1 MTEHPASDGG
11 HVSLEADSRL
21 DAGLT
26 VRAATMAD
34 LAVVVE
40 LRLALLREHAQNPI
54 YRRLRPDAPARASR
68 LFASQLRC
76 SSEVLFLAES
86 DGVAVG
92 VLRCVASAGLPLL
105 FPARHGYIS
114 SVYVVPSARRHGVLR
129 ALFTSAIGWCRE
141 RGLREARLHNAVEN
155 ETANAVWDALGF
167 QVVEHLRVCHLS

>member
-1 MTEHPASDGG
+1 MIDHPARDAGT
-11 HVSLEADSRL
+11 SLERDSRF

-26 VRAATMAD
+26 VRPATMLD
-34 LAVVVE
+34 LADVIE
-40 LRLALLREHAQNPI
+40 LRLALLREHAANPI

-68 LFASQLRC
+68 LFAAQLRC
-76 SSEVLFLAES
+76 ASEVVFLAES
-86 DGVAVG
+86 RGVAVG
-92 VLRCVASAGLPLL
+92 CLRCVASAGLPLL

-129 ALFTSAIGWCRE
+129 ALFSAAIDWCRD

-167 QVVEHLRVCHLS
+167 RVVEHLRVCHLR

>member
-1 MTEHPASDGG
+1 MEHPVRDDG
-11 HVSLEADSRL
+11 HVSLEADARL
-21 DAGLT
+21 DAGLI

-34 LAVVVE
+34 LAVVIE
-40 LRLALLREHAQNPI
+40 LRLALLREHAKNPI

-68 LFASQLRC
+68 LFAGQLRC
-76 SSEVLFLAES
+76 PSEVTFLAES
-86 DGVAVG
+86 NGAAVG

-129 ALFTSAIGWCRE
+129 ALFTSAIEWCRA

-167 QVVEHLRVCHLS
+167 RVVEHLRVCHLS

>member
-1 MTEHPASDGG
+1 VIEHPASDLQQ
-11 HVSLEADSRL
+11 SLEADARL

-26 VRAATMAD
+26 VRPATMAD

-40 LRLALLREHAQNPI
+40 LRLALLREHSLNPI
-54 YRRLRPDAPARASR
+54 YRRLRADAPARASR
-68 LFASQLRC
+68 LFAAQLR
-76 SSEVLFLAES
+76 SSNEVIFLAES
-86 DGVAVG
+86 NGIPVG

-105 FPARHGYIS
+105 LPARHGYIS
-114 SVYVVPSARRHGVLR
+114 SVYVVPTARRHGVLR
-129 ALFTSAIGWCRE
+129 ALFTAAIGWCRA

>member
-1 MTEHPASDGG
+1 MIEPPASDGRL
-11 HVSLEADSRL
+11 SLEADPRL

-34 LAVVVE
+34 LAIVVE
-40 LRLALLREHAQNPI
+40 LRLALLREHSQNPI
-54 YRRLRPDAPARASR
+54 YRRMRPDAPARASR
-68 LFASQLRC
+68 LFAAQLRC
-76 SSEVLFLAES
+76 PSEVIFLAES

-105 FPARHGYIS
+105 FPAKHGYIS
-114 SVYVVPSARRHGVLR
+114 SVYVVPNARRHGVLR

-155 ETANAVWDALGF
+155 ATANAVWDALGF
-167 QVVEHLRVCHLS
+167 RVVEHLRVCHLS

>member
-1 MTEHPASDGG
+1 MIDHPASDQRE
-11 HVSLEADSRL
+11 SLEADARL

-34 LAVVVE
+34 LAIVVE
-40 LRLALLREHAQNPI
+40 LRLALLREHADNPI

-68 LFASQLRC
+68 LFAAQLRC
-76 SSEVLFLAES
+76 ESEVIFLAES
-86 DGVAVG
+86 EGVPVG
-92 VLRCVASAGLPLL
+92 ILRVVASAGLPLL
-105 FPARHGYIS
+105 FPAKHGYIS

-129 ALFTSAIGWCRE
+129 ALFTAAISWCRE

-167 QVVEHLRVCHLS
+167 RVVEHLRVCHLS

>member
-1 MTEHPASDGG
+1 MIEHPASDA

-34 LAVVVE
+34 LAVVIE
-40 LRLALLREHAQNPI
+40 LRLALLREHSENPI

-68 LFASQLRC
+68 LFAAQLRC
-76 SSEVLFLAES
+76 SSEVIFLAES

-129 ALFTSAIGWCRE
+129 ALFTSAIAWCRD
-141 RGLREARLHNAVEN
+141 RGLREARLHNAAEN

-167 QVVEHLRVCHLS
+167 RVVEHLRVCHLR

>member
-1 MTEHPASDGG
+1 VIEHPAHGQRQ
-11 HVSLEADSRL
+11 SLEADAHL

-26 VRAATMAD
+26 VRQATMAD

-40 LRLALLREHAQNPI
+40 LRLALLREHSGNPI
-54 YRRLRPDAPARASR
+54 YRRLRHDAPARASR
-68 LFASQLRC
+68 LFAVQLR
-76 SSEVLFLAES
+76 SPNEVIFLAES
-86 DGVAVG
+86 HGTPVG
-92 VLRCVASAGLPLL
+92 ILRCIASAGLPLL

-129 ALFTSAIGWCRE
+129 ALFTMAIDWCRA

-167 QVVEHLRVCHLS
+167 RVVEHLRVCHLS

>member
-1 MTEHPASDGG
+1 MDLPAGG
-11 HVSLEADSRL
+11 HASLEADDRL

-34 LAVVVE
+34 LAIVVE
-40 LRLALLREHAQNPI
+40 LRLALLREHSQNPI

-68 LFASQLRC
+68 LFAAQLR
-76 SSEVLFLAES
+76 SPSEVIFLAEYE
-86 DGVAVG
+86 GAPIG
-92 VLRCVASAGLPLL
+92 ILRCVASAGLPLL

-114 SVYVVPSARRHGVLR
+114 SVYVVPAARRHGVLR

-167 QVVEHLRVCHLS
+167 QVVEHLRVCDLR

>member
-1 MTEHPASDGG
+1 MIDHPASDA
-11 HVSLEADSRL
+11 HMSLEADARL

-26 VRAATMAD
+26 VRAATMTD
-34 LAVVVE
+34 LDVVVE

-54 YRRLRPDAPARASR
+54 YRRLRPDAPARATR
-68 LFASQLRC
+68 LFAAQLRC
-76 SSEVLFLAES
+76 PSEVIFLAES
-86 DGVAVG
+86 DGCAVG

-105 FPARHGYIS
+105 FPAKHGYIS

-129 ALFTSAIGWCRE
+129 ALFTAAIDWCRE

-167 QVVEHLRVCHLS
+167 RVVEHLRVCHLS

>member
-1 MTEHPASDGG
+1 MERPARDGEL
-11 HVSLEADSRL
+11 SFETDTRL

-40 LRLALLREHAQNPI
+40 LRLALLREHSKNPI

-68 LFASQLRC
+68 LFATQLRC
-76 SSEVLFLAES
+76 EREVTFLAES

-105 FPARHGYIS
+105 FPAKHGYIS

-129 ALFTSAIGWCRE
+129 ALFSAAIGWCRE
-141 RGLREARLHNAVEN
+141 RGLREARLHNTVEN

-167 QVVEHLRVCHLS
+167 RVVEHLRVCHLS

>member
-1 MTEHPASDGG
+1 MIEHRASDGQL
-11 HVSLEADSRL
+11 SLEADPRF

-34 LAVVVE
+34 LSVVIE
-40 LRLALLREHAQNPI
+40 LRLALLREHSQNPI

-68 LFASQLRC
+68 LFAAQLRC
-76 SSEVLFLAES
+76 ASEVTFLAES

-129 ALFTSAIGWCRE
+129 ALFTSAIGWCRA
-141 RGLREARLHNAVEN
+141 RGLCEARLHNAVEN
-155 ETANAVWDALGF
+155 DTANAVWDALGF

>member
-1 MTEHPASDGG
+1 VIEHPASDG
-11 HVSLEADSRL
+11 HMSLEADDRL

-34 LAVVVE
+34 LAVVIE
-40 LRLALLREHAQNPI
+40 LRLALLREHSENPI

-68 LFASQLRC
+68 LFAAQLRC
-76 SSEVLFLAES
+76 TSEVIFLAES

-105 FPARHGYIS
+105 FPSRHGYIS
-114 SVYVVPSARRHGVLR
+114 SVYVVPRARRHGVLR
-129 ALFTSAIGWCRE
+129 ALFTAAIAWCRE

-167 QVVEHLRVCHLS
+167 RVVEHLRVCHLS

>member
-1 MTEHPASDGG
+1 VIERPASDEQQ
-11 HVSLEADSRL
+11 SLEADARL

-26 VRAATMAD
+26 VRRATLAD

-40 LRLALLREHAQNPI
+40 LRLALLREHSQNPI

-68 LFASQLRC
+68 LFAIQLR
-76 SSEVLFLAES
+76 SPNEVIFLAES
-86 DGVAVG
+86 NGVPVG
-92 VLRCVASAGLPLL
+92 ILRCVASAGLPLL
-105 FPARHGYIS
+105 FPSRHGYIS

-129 ALFTSAIGWCRE
+129 ALFTAAIDWCRA

-167 QVVEHLRVCHLS
+167 QVVEHLRVCHLR

>member
-1 MTEHPASDGG
+1 MDLPAGG
-11 HVSLEADSRL
+11 NASLEADAGF

-26 VRAATMAD
+26 VRQATMAD
-34 LAVVVE
+34 LAIVVE
-40 LRLALLREHAQNPI
+40 LRLALLREHSQNPI

-68 LFASQLRC
+68 LFAAQLR
-76 SSEVLFLAES
+76 SPNEVIFLADHEHS
-86 DGVAVG
+86 TVG
-92 VLRCVASAGLPLL
+92 ILRCVASAGLPLL

-129 ALFTSAIGWCRE
+129 SLFTAAIAWCRE

-167 QVVEHLRVCHLS
+167 RVVEHLRVCHLR

>member
-1 MTEHPASDGG
+1 MEHSARDG
-11 HVSLEADSRL
+11 HLSYDTDARL
-21 DAGLT
+21 DAGVT

-54 YRRLRPDAPARASR
+54 YRRLRPDAPARATR
-68 LFASQLRC
+68 LFAAQLRC
-76 SSEVLFLAES
+76 EREVTFLAES
-86 DGVAVG
+86 DGVALG

-105 FPARHGYIS
+105 FPAKHGYIS

-141 RGLREARLHNAVEN
+141 HGLREARLHNTVEN

-167 QVVEHLRVCHLS
+167 RVVEHLRVCHLS

>member
-1 MTEHPASDGG
+1 M
-11 HVSLEADSRL
+11 SLEADPRL

-34 LAVVVE
+34 LPVVIE
-40 LRLALLREHAQNPI
+40 LRLALLREHSGNPI

-68 LFASQLRC
+68 LFAAQLR
-76 SSEVLFLAES
+76 SPSEVIFLAEC
-86 DGVAVG
+86 DGSPIG

-129 ALFTSAIGWCRE
+129 ALFASAISGCRA
-141 RGLREARLHNAVEN
+141 RGLREARLHNTVEN

-167 QVVEHLRVCHLS
+167 RVVEHLRVCHLS

>member
-1 MTEHPASDGG
+1 MRDLPAGG
-11 HVSLEADSRL
+11 NAALEADAGF

-26 VRAATMAD
+26 VREAAMAD
-34 LAVVVE
+34 LPIVVE

-68 LFASQLRC
+68 LFAAQLR
-76 SSEVLFLAES
+76 SPNEVIFLAEYER
-86 DGVAVG
+86 ATVG
-92 VLRCVASAGLPLL
+92 ILRCVASAGLPLL

-129 ALFTSAIGWCRE
+129 ALFSAAIAWCRE
-141 RGLREARLHNAVEN
+141 RGLREARLHNAAEN

-167 QVVEHLRVCHLS
+167 RVVEHLRVCHLR

>member
-1 MTEHPASDGG
+1 MIDHPASDQRE
-11 HVSLEADSRL
+11 SLEADARL

-34 LAVVVE
+34 LATVVE
-40 LRLALLREHAQNPI
+40 LRLALLREHSENPI

-68 LFASQLRC
+68 LFAAQLRC
-76 SSEVLFLAES
+76 PGEVIFLAES
-86 DGVAVG
+86 DGAAVG
-92 VLRCVASAGLPLL
+92 ILRCVASAGLPLL
-105 FPARHGYIS
+105 FPAKHGYIS

-129 ALFTSAIGWCRE
+129 ALFTAAIDWCRA

-167 QVVEHLRVCHLS
+167 RVVEHLRVCRLS